1 MFKSIFI
8 TGLGGQGVVT
18 FAKLLAASASEQN
31 LKVSLFNSK
40 GMAQR
45 GGRVTSEIRIS
56 SDYDFMY
63 GSRLSGG
70 GADILIGMEIG
81 EAVNSYPFLK
91 KGGLVILLDHA
102 FIPTTMILQKEEYPR
117 IDQILKVFAKKTDL
131 SFGVLQARSPH
142 NIFLLGFLSSILE
155 EMPEI
160 LPGFTREKLE
170 NTIRTNLK
178 RNLEE
183 NLDTFQEGYVYGR
196 QCART

>member
-1 MFKSIFI
+1 M
-8 TGLGGQGVVT
+8 
-18 FAKLLAASASEQN
+18 
-31 LKVSLFNSK
+31 KVA
-40 GMAQR
+40 GP
-45 GGRVTSEIRIS
+45 
-56 SDYDFMY
+56 
-63 GSRLSGG
+63 
-70 GADILIGMEIG
+70 EIG

-196 QCART
+196 KCART